1 MFFPEVDIHPHLPEI
16 AAIIGWKDM
25 KAIAMAHNISS
36 VTIESVQ
43 FDNPGNSEEQTLKL
57 LSHFHEVCSH
67 EAAEKLIQS
76 LKTKRRN
83 YKADNV
89 LHLLKSA
96 ESV

>member
-1 MFFPEVDIHPHLPEI
+1 MFFPEVDLYPHLPEI

-36 VTIESVQ
+36 VTIESVK

-57 LSHFHEVCSH
+57 LIHFHEMCSQ
-67 EAAEKLIQS
+67 EAANKLIES
-76 LKTKRRN
+76 LIRKRKN
-83 YKADNV
+83 DKADKV
-89 LHLLKSA
+89 LRLLKSA